1 MASIKQALKQRTSYT
16 TKHGLTIP
24 YNELRKM
31 KRLNDQLDYYKKQLG
46 VEVGERIKIGSL
58 ANDTTAKIQSV
69 ETSVNLGRYM
79 RIKKRVD
86 KSPSAKLE
94 RKLKRLER
102 TIRKQINQGT
112 RHDVALPITE
122 SDITSFAEG
131 GEKININKIINF
143 KDNLIQTIKENFNGI
158 LSNEQMKAL
167 EDTINNLSAYE
178 THRLATDNEGL
189 IDYIYFDYDTVSRKL
204 KDIFDAIK
212 GVSSENAQ
220 EGLNAL
226 HNDIQDTLFN
236 AGLTDTQTLHTGQ
249 TRPKK

>member
-58 ANDTTAKIQSV
+58 ANDTTAKIQTV
-69 ETSVNLGRYM
+69 ETSINLGRYM
-79 RIKKRVD
+79 RIKKRIE
-86 KSPSAKLE
+86 KKPTTKLE

-102 TIRKQINQGT
+102 LIRKQINHGT

-122 SDITSFAEG
+122 SDITSFMEG
-131 GEKININKIINF
+131 KEKINIDKIINF
-143 KDNLIQTIKENFNGI
+143 KDNLIQTIEQNFTGI
-158 LSNEQMKAL
+158 LSEEQMKAL

-178 THRLATDNEGL
+178 THRLATDHEGL

-226 HNDIQDTLFN
+226 HNNIQDTLFN

-249 TRPKK
+249 TRTKK

>member
-31 KRLNDQLDYYKKQLG
+31 KRLNDQLYYYKKQLN

-58 ANDTTAKIQSV
+58 ANDTTAKIRSV
-69 ETSVNLGRYM
+69 EASINIGKYM
-79 RIKKRVD
+79 RIKKRLD

-102 TIRKQINQGT
+102 LIRKQINHGT
-112 RHDVALPITE
+112 RHNVELPITE
-122 SDITSFAEG
+122 KDIISFMEAKEN
-131 GEKININKIINF
+131 INIDKIINF
-143 KDNLIQTIKENFNGI
+143 KDNLIQTINENFTGI
-158 LSNEQMKAL
+158 LSNEQIKAL

-178 THRLATDNEGL
+178 THRLAMDKEGL
-189 IDYIYFDYDTVSRKL
+189 IDYIYFDYDSVSRKL
-204 KDIFDAIK
+204 KDLFDAIK
-212 GVSSENAQ
+212 GVSSDASQ
-220 EGLNAL
+220 DGLNAL

-236 AGLTDTQTLHTGQ
+236 MGLTDTQTRHTGQ
-249 TRPKK
+249 TRY

>member
-58 ANDTTAKIQSV
+58 ANDTTAKIRSV
-69 ETSVNLGRYM
+69 EASINIGKYM
-79 RIKKRVD
+79 RIKKRIE
-86 KSPSAKLE
+86 KKPTTKLE

-102 TIRKQINQGT
+102 LIRKQINIGT
-112 RHDVALPITE
+112 RHHIELPITE
-122 SDITSFAEG
+122 KDITSFMEANET
-131 GEKININKIINF
+131 ININKIINF
-143 KDNLIQTIKENFNGI
+143 KDNLIQTINENFTGI
-158 LSNEQMKAL
+158 LSKEQINAL

-178 THRLATDNEGL
+178 THRLAMDNEGL

-204 KDIFDAIK
+204 TDIFDAIK
-212 GVSSENAQ
+212 GVSSDASQ
-220 EGLNAL
+220 QALNTL
-226 HNDIQDTLFN
+226 HDDIQNTLFN
-236 AGLTDTQTLHTGQ
+236 MGLTDTQTRHTGMI
-249 TRPKK
+249 RI

>member
-31 KRLNDQLDYYKKQLG
+31 KRLNDQLYYYKKQLN

-58 ANDTTAKIQSV
+58 ANDTTAKIRSV
-69 ETSVNLGRYM
+69 EASINIGKYM
-79 RIKKRVD
+79 RIKRRVD

-102 TIRKQINQGT
+102 LIRKQINIGT
-112 RHDVALPITE
+112 KHDVALPITE
-122 SDITSFAEG
+122 SDIISFMEAK
-131 GEKININKIINF
+131 EKINIDKIINF
-143 KDNLIQTIKENFNGI
+143 KDNLIQTINENFTGI
-158 LSNEQMKAL
+158 LSEEQIYAL

-178 THRLATDNEGL
+178 THRLAMDNEGL

-204 KDIFDAIK
+204 TDLFDAIK
-212 GVSSENAQ
+212 GVSSDASQ
-220 EGLNAL
+220 EALNAL
-226 HNDIQDTLFN
+226 HNDIQETLFN
-236 AGLTDTQTLHTGQ
+236 MGLTDTQTRHTGQ
-249 TRPKK
+249 TRH

>member
-31 KRLNDQLDYYKKQLG
+31 KRLNDQLYYYKKQLN

-58 ANDTTAKIQSV
+58 ANDTTAKIRSV
-69 ETSVNLGRYM
+69 EASINIGKYM
-79 RIKKRVD
+79 RIKRRVD
-86 KSPSAKLE
+86 KSPSAKLK

-102 TIRKQINQGT
+102 LIRKQINHGT
-112 RHDVALPITE
+112 KHDVELPITE
-122 SDITSFAEG
+122 KDIISFMEAK
-131 GEKININKIINF
+131 EKINIDKIINF
-143 KDNLIQTIKENFNGI
+143 KDNLIQTINENFTGI
-158 LSNEQMKAL
+158 LSKEQINAL

-178 THRLATDNEGL
+178 THRLAMDNEGL
-189 IDYIYFDYDTVSRKL
+189 LDYIYYDYDTVSRKI

-212 GVSSENAQ
+212 GVSSDASQ

-226 HNDIQDTLFN
+226 HDDIQNTLFN
-236 AGLTDTQTLHTGQ
+236 MGLTDTQTRHTGQ
-249 TRPKK
+249 SRL

>member
-31 KRLNDQLDYYKKQLG
+31 KRLNDQLYYYKKQLN

-58 ANDTTAKIQSV
+58 ANDTTAKIRSV
-69 ETSVNLGRYM
+69 EASINIGKYM
-79 RIKKRVD
+79 RIKKRI
-86 KSPSAKLE
+86 KKKPTTKLE

-102 TIRKQINQGT
+102 LIRKQINHGT
-112 RHDVALPITE
+112 RHHIELPITE
-122 SDITSFAEG
+122 KDIISFMEAK
-131 GEKININKIINF
+131 EKININKIINF
-143 KDNLIQTIKENFNGI
+143 KDNLIQTINENFTGI
-158 LSNEQMKAL
+158 LSKEQINAL

-178 THRLATDNEGL
+178 THRLAMDNEGL

-212 GVSSENAQ
+212 GVSSDASQ
-220 EGLNAL
+220 EALNEL
-226 HNDIQDTLFN
+226 HDDIQDTLFN
-236 AGLTDTQTLHTGQ
+236 MGLTDTQTRHTGQ
-249 TRPKK
+249 TRH

>member
-31 KRLNDQLDYYKKQLG
+31 KRLNDQLYYYKKQLN

-58 ANDTTAKIQSV
+58 ANDARTKIQSV

-79 RIKKRVD
+79 RIQKRIEKK
-86 KSPSAKLE
+86 PTTKLE

-102 TIRKQINQGT
+102 SIRKQINQGT
-112 RHDVALPITE
+112 KHDVDLPIKE
-122 SDITSFAEG
+122 SDITSFTEG
-131 GEKININKIINF
+131 MEKINIVKLVNF
-143 KDNLIQTIKENFNGI
+143 KDNLIQTIEQNFTGI
-158 LSNEQMKAL
+158 LSEEQMNAL
-167 EDTINNLSAYE
+167 KDTVNNLSAYE
-178 THRLATDNEGL
+178 THRLASDNEGL
-189 IDYIYFDYDTVSRKL
+189 LDYIYYDFDSASRKL
-204 KDIFDAIK
+204 KDLFDAIK

-226 HNDIQDTLFN
+226 HNNIQDTLFN

-249 TRPKK
+249 TKP

>member
-31 KRLNDQLDYYKKQLG
+31 KRLNDQLYYYKKQLN

-58 ANDTTAKIQSV
+58 ANDTTAKIRSV
-69 ETSVNLGRYM
+69 EASINIGKYM
-79 RIKKRVD
+79 RIKKRLD

-102 TIRKQINQGT
+102 LIRKQINHGT
-112 RHDVALPITE
+112 RHNVELPITE
-122 SDITSFAEG
+122 KDIISFMEAKEN
-131 GEKININKIINF
+131 INIDKIINF
-143 KDNLIQTIKENFNGI
+143 KDNLIQTINENFTGI
-158 LSNEQMKAL
+158 LSNEQIKAL

-178 THRLATDNEGL
+178 THRLAMDKEGL
-189 IDYIYFDYDTVSRKL
+189 IDYIYFDYDSVSRKL
-204 KDIFDAIK
+204 KDLFDAIK
-212 GVSSENAQ
+212 GVSSDASQ
-220 EGLNAL
+220 DGLNAL

-236 AGLTDTQTLHTGQ
+236 MGLTDTQTRHTGQ
-249 TRPKK
+249 TRH

>member
-16 TKHGLTIP
+16 TKYGLTIP

-31 KRLNDQLDYYKKQLG
+31 KRLNDQLYYYKKQLN

-58 ANDTTAKIQSV
+58 ANDTTAKIRSV
-69 ETSVNLGRYM
+69 EASINIGKYM
-79 RIKKRVD
+79 RIKKRLD

-102 TIRKQINQGT
+102 LIRKQINHGT
-112 RHDVALPITE
+112 RHNVELPITE
-122 SDITSFAEG
+122 RDIISFMEAK
-131 GEKININKIINF
+131 EKINIDKIINF
-143 KDNLIQTIKENFNGI
+143 KDNLIQTINENFTGI
-158 LSNEQMKAL
+158 LSNEQIKAL

-178 THRLATDNEGL
+178 THRLAMDKEGL

-204 KDIFDAIK
+204 TDIFDAIK
-212 GVSSENAQ
+212 GVSSDVSQ

-226 HNDIQDTLFN
+226 HDDIQNTLFN
-236 AGLTDTQTLHTGQ
+236 MGLTDTQTRHTGQ
-249 TRPKK
+249 TRH

>member
-31 KRLNDQLDYYKKQLG
+31 KRLNDQLYYYKKQLN

-58 ANDTTAKIQSV
+58 ANDTTAKIRSV
-69 ETSVNLGRYM
+69 EASINIGKYM

-86 KSPSAKLE
+86 KSPSAKLK

-102 TIRKQINQGT
+102 LIRKQINHGT
-112 RHDVALPITE
+112 RHHIELPITE
-122 SDITSFAEG
+122 KDIISFMEAK
-131 GEKININKIINF
+131 EKININKIINF
-143 KDNLIQTIKENFNGI
+143 KDNLIQTINENFTGI
-158 LSNEQMKAL
+158 LSEEQINAL

-178 THRLATDNEGL
+178 THRLAMDNEGL

-212 GVSSENAQ
+212 GVSSDASQ
-220 EGLNAL
+220 EALNEL
-226 HNDIQDTLFN
+226 HDDIQETLFN
-236 AGLTDTQTLHTGQ
+236 MGLTDTQTRHTGQ
-249 TRPKK
+249 TRH

>member
-24 YNELRKM
+24 YDELRKM
-31 KRLNDQLDYYKKQLG
+31 KRLNDQLYYYKKQLN

-79 RIKKRVD
+79 RIQKRIEKK
-86 KSPSAKLE
+86 PTTKLE

-102 TIRKQINQGT
+102 SIKKAINQG
-112 RHDVALPITE
+112 RKHKIELPITE
-122 SDITSFAEG
+122 NDITSFAEG
-131 GEKININKIINF
+131 KEKINIDKIINF
-143 KDNLIQTIKENFNGI
+143 KENLHQTIKQNFTGI
-158 LSNEQMKAL
+158 LDKEQMKAL
-167 EDTINNLSAYE
+167 EDTINKLSAYE

-189 IDYIYFDYDTVSRKL
+189 LDYIYYDFDTVSRKL
-204 KDIFDAIK
+204 KDMFDAIK

-220 EGLNAL
+220 EALNDL
-226 HNDIQDTLFN
+226 HNNIQDTLFN

-249 TRPKK
+249 TKPKK

>member
-1 MASIKQALKQRTSYT
+1 MASIKEALKQRTSYT

-31 KRLNDQLDYYKKQLG
+31 KRLNDQLYYYKKQLN

-58 ANDTTAKIQSV
+58 ANDTTAKIRSV
-69 ETSVNLGRYM
+69 EASINIGKYM
-79 RIKKRVD
+79 RIKKRIE
-86 KSPSAKLE
+86 KKPTTKLE

-102 TIRKQINQGT
+102 LIRKQINIGT
-112 RHDVALPITE
+112 RHHIELPITE
-122 SDITSFAEG
+122 SDITSFMEANET
-131 GEKININKIINF
+131 ININKIINF
-143 KDNLIQTIKENFNGI
+143 KDNLIQTINENFTGI
-158 LSNEQMKAL
+158 LSNEQINAL

-178 THRLATDNEGL
+178 THRLAMDHEGL

-204 KDIFDAIK
+204 TDIFDAIK
-212 GVSSENAQ
+212 GVSSDASQ

-236 AGLTDTQTLHTGQ
+236 MGLTDTQTRHTGQ
-249 TRPKK
+249 TRH